1 MTQSATADHTF
12 SDPGADPGD
21 GAAGSAPGRAVSL
34 YGSNVEYALHCL
46 LWLAPAREA
55 PASSRDLAELTG
67 VSPALVAKV
76 LPKLEKAGVLEAHG
90 GVAGGYRLAKPAG
103 EITVLEIVDAV
114 DGGKRLFDCKEV
126 RLKCPLFGAD
136 PPTWAS
142 RGVCTIHAVM
152 LRAEKSMRREMAQ
165 TTLLDIANAVGVKA
179 PDSFGAEV
187 GGWLD
192 DRIVAREQAR
202 VAGIRDSAQR
212 RLQEG

>member
-1 MTQSATADHTF
+1 MTQLSPRPI
-12 SDPGADPGD
+12 SNDPGERG
-21 GAAGSAPGRAVSL
+21 VSL
-34 YGSNVEYALHCL
+34 YGSAVEYALHCL
-46 LWLAPAREA
+46 LWLAPARET
-55 PASSRDLAELTG
+55 PASSRELAELTG
-67 VSPALVAKV
+67 VSTALVAKI
-76 LPKLEKAGVLEAHG
+76 LPKLEKAGVLEALG
-90 GVAGGYRLAKPAG
+90 GIAGGYRLAKPAD
-103 EITVLEIVDAV
+103 EITVLQIVDAV

-142 RGVCTIHAVM
+142 HGLCTIHAVM

-192 DRIVAREQAR
+192 DRVAAREHAR
-202 VAGIRDSAQR
+202 LAAVRGSAQR
-212 RLQEG
+212 RYQEG